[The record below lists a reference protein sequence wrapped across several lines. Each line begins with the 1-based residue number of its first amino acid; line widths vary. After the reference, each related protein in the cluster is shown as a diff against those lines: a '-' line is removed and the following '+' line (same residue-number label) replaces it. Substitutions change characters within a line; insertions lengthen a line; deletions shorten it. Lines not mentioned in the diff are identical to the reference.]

1 MNYATIVIPTLNRAG
16 HLKRCLDSLA
26 NNGWAKYS
34 PLIISVDY
42 PPSPKFEAGYHE
54 VIRLLSEYDFSS
66 FKSIEIIYQKRNLG
80 PDGNTMFLFSR
91 VDEKKGMCVF
101 TEDDNQF
108 SPNFLEYINKGLDLF
123 GDNDCVFSVNG
134 MSDTEWHAP
143 KGDNVIFSKLF
154 PAYGAGF
161 KLSKKFAVE
170 EEARRF
176 LLDKNNITLGNI
188 RTLYRKNKYLFVAYI
203 TQILCTRK
211 GLYWSKDGLLN
222 MSDIPVSIYMHLTDY
237 VCVVPVVSK
246 SRTFGNDG
254 SGVNMPSIK
263 ESKEKIIDED
273 AHFDFVCSGN
283 ISFDD
288 RNYKIGERF
297 LMDSLWKWKTLACS
311 LAKAFFYLCLLYMM
325 GKNHDR
331 LSSILDRFQNIN
343 LK

>member
-1 MNYATIVIPTLNRAG
+1 MDYATIIIPTLNRAN

-26 NNGWAKYS
+26 YNDWAKYS

-42 PPSPKFEAGYHE
+42 PPSPKYEDGYQE
-54 VIRLLSEYDFSS
+54 VLKLLKAYDFSV
-66 FKSIEIIYQKRNLG
+66 FKSIEIFYQKRNLG
-80 PDGNTMFLFSR
+80 PAENSMFLFNK
-91 VDEKKGMCVF
+91 VEENDGICVF

-108 SPNFLEYINKGLDLF
+108 SPNFLEYINKGLELF
-123 GDNDCVFSVNG
+123 GEEEFVYSVNG
-134 MSDTEWHAP
+134 MSDTDWYAR
-143 KGDNVIFSKLF
+143 KCDNYIISKLF

-161 KLSKKFAVE
+161 KTAKKFLVE
-170 EEARRF
+170 EKARQF
-176 LLDKNNITLGNI
+176 LLDKSNINLRNLKS
-188 RTLYRKNKYLFVAYI
+188 LYCKNKYLFVAYI

-297 LMDSLWKWKTLACS
+297 LMDSLWKWKTRISS
-311 LAKAFFYLCLLYMM
+311 LTKAFASLLLLYMM
-325 GKNHDR
+325 GKDHDKV
-331 LSSILDRFQNIN
+331 SSILDRF
-343 LK
+343 K